1 MSQFEPHNDEQ
12 QAAPTDQG
20 SAQPVD
26 HLVPAEH
33 AGVDSR
39 NGNGSGDYGAD
50 KIKVLEGLEAVRKRP
65 AMYIGSTGAA
75 GLHHLVYE
83 IVDNSID
90 EALAGHCDQINVT
103 LHIDNSVTVVD
114 NGRGIPTDQHS
125 SGRSAAEVVLTVLH
139 AGGKFDNDSY
149 KVSGGLHGV
158 GVSVVNALSAE
169 LDLEIWRNGEVF
181 QQKYERGAPQGD
193 LEATGTTKKR
203 GTKITFKPD
212 AQIFETT
219 EYSFDTLAQRL
230 RELAFL
236 NGGVTI
242 TIEDERDGKSH
253 RFLYEGGINSFVQY
267 LNQNKS
273 VVNDKP
279 IYMHGEKDGIDVE
292 IALQW
297 NDSYAET
304 VYTFANNIN
313 THEGGTHLSGFRSAL
328 TRTINYY
335 VGKNGLAKDLKD
347 ANIGGDDIREGLIAV
362 ISVKIPRPQFEG
374 QTKTKLGNTEVK
386 GIVEAIVNDRLGAY
400 LEENPN
406 VAKKVIAKA
415 VDAARAREAARKARD
430 LVRRKGA
437 LDNSSLPGKLADCQ
451 ERDPAQSEIYIVEG
465 ESAGGSA
472 KQGRDRRFQ
481 AILPIKGKILNV
493 EKARFDRMLGSD
505 EIKTMIAA
513 LGCGIG
519 LDDFNPDKARY
530 HRIIIMTD
538 ADVDGSH
545 IRTLLLTFFYR
556 QMRAL
561 VERGYIY
568 IAQPPLF
575 RAKRGR
581 NEVFIRDER
590 ALETWL
596 IKRAVESRVVVLSD
610 GTEIAGADLEQRLEK
625 LISFRK
631 FLQIVERRGPS
642 RDVVMALLDG
652 DVRDKTFFSDRERV
666 DALAAALT
674 IGRRTVTVEEDQEHQ
689 AFALVI
695 EDRST
700 GYPRHHRIDQDFVTT
715 GEYRTLTASY
725 QDVRDIRGPMV
736 VKTLASSEPEE
747 AVDDAVTASADETSI
762 GGAPLDEAT
771 RLAAEPRA
779 MADQL
784 IAEAAAAAQA
794 PATRAARGDAEVR
807 VASIDDLVEFFT
819 AAGKKGVAINRYKGL
834 GEMNPNT
841 LWETTMDPATRTLAQ
856 VRAEDHMEAD
866 LMFTTLMGDQVEP
879 RRKFIE
885 DNALDVKN
893 LDI

>member
-1 MSQFEPHNDEQ
+1 MPELNEQHEPASHVETPEAAAANNGARPND
-12 QAAPTDQG
+12 
-20 SAQPVD
+20 
-26 HLVPAEH
+26 
-33 AGVDSR
+33 
-39 NGNGSGDYGAD
+39 DYGAD

-65 AMYIGSTGAA
+65 AMYIGSTGAQ

-90 EALAGHCDQINVT
+90 EALAGHCDQVNVT
-103 LHIDNSVTVVD
+103 IHLDNSVTVVD
-114 NGRGIPTDQHS
+114 NGRGIPVDRHE

-158 GVSVVNALSAE
+158 GVSVVNALSE
-169 LDLEIWRNGEVF
+169 TLELEIWRNGQVY
-181 QQKYERGAPQGD
+181 QQTYERGVPAGD
-193 LEATGTTKKR
+193 LEVTGTTKKR

-219 EYSFDTLAQRL
+219 EFSFDTLAQRL

-236 NGGVTI
+236 NAGVTI
-242 TIEDERDGKSH
+242 TIDDERDVREGGKGH
-253 RFLYEGGINSFVQY
+253 KFLYEGGIVSFVQY

-273 VVNDKP
+273 AVNDKS
-279 IYMHGEKDGIDVE
+279 IYMRGDKDGIDVE

-297 NDSYAET
+297 NDGYAET
-304 VYTFANNIN
+304 IYSFANNIN
-313 THEGGTHLSGFRSAL
+313 THEGGTHLSGFRAAL
-328 TRTINYY
+328 TRTVNSYAS
-335 VGKNGLAKDLKD
+335 KNNLTKDLKD
-347 ANIGGDDIREGLIAV
+347 ATISGDDIREGLTAV

-386 GIVEAIVNDRLGAY
+386 GIVEAIVNEKLGDF

-406 VAKKVIAKA
+406 VAKRVILKA

-437 LDNSSLPGKLADCQ
+437 LDSSALPGKLADCQ

-493 EKARFDRMLGSD
+493 EKARFDKMLSSD

-513 LGCGIG
+513 LGTGIG
-519 LDDFNPDKARY
+519 AEDFDPAKLRY

-561 VERGYIY
+561 VDAGYVY

-581 NEVFIRDER
+581 SETFIRDER
-590 ALETWL
+590 ELEHWL
-596 IKRAVESRVVVLSD
+596 TRRAVESRVVALPD
-610 GTEIAGADLEQRLEK
+610 GTEITGVDLERKLEK
-625 LISFRK
+625 LIQFRK
-631 FLQIVERRGPS
+631 LLQVVERRGPT
-642 RDVVMALLDG
+642 RDVVIALLDRG
-652 DVRDKTFFSDRERV
+652 ARGDKTFFTDREKV
-666 DALAAALT
+666 
-674 IGRRTVTVEEDQEHQ
+674 Q
-689 AFALVI
+689 AFADALNSSTRSATVQPDEEHEAFSVVV
-695 EDRST
+695 EDRSG
-700 GYPRHHRIDQDFVTT
+700 GYPKYHRLDLNFVTS
-715 GEYRTLTASY
+715 GEFRTLANSYADVKDVKGPVIVKGSGAAEVDEPAEDAGQAAATGDTA
-725 QDVRDIRGPMV
+725 
-736 VKTLASSEPEE
+736 
-747 AVDDAVTASADETSI
+747 I
-762 GGAPLDEAT
+762 GGVPLDEAT
-771 RLAAEPRA
+771 RLAAEPKA
-779 MADQL
+779 AD
-784 IAEAAAAAQA
+784 ASSMPASVKAAKKD
-794 PATRAARGDAEVR
+794 GDVR
-807 VASIDDLVEFFT
+807 IESVDELVEYFI

-834 GEMNPNT
+834 GEMNPDT
-841 LWETTMDPATRTLAQ
+841 LWETTMDPAKRTLLQ
-856 VRAEDHMEAD
+856 VKAEDHTEAD